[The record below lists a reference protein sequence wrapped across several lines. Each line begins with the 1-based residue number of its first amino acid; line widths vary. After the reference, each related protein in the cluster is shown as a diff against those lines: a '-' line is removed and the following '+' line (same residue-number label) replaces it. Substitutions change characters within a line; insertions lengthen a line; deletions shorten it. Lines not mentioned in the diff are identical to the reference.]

1 MNDSAKSL
9 PTCDPRERLLEA
21 AKLVE
26 DAAYD
31 LASSHSSALV
41 SELIVIAAEMDRIA
55 KAIAPADRLQNEGV
69 KT

>member
-9 PTCDPRERLLEA
+9 PTDDPRQRLLEA

-31 LASSHSSALV
+31 LASSHSSRLV

-55 KAIAPADRLQNEGV
+55 KAISLTERVQDEV
-69 KT
+69 TKI